1 MENPRPDES
10 DIPPVAPSTPP
21 TSPGA
26 LRRYR
31 QVDSDFAPSP
41 DECTMAMLCH
51 VLAIFTWFIG
61 PLVIWLMKKDQSRFV
76 DLHGREAL
84 NWSFSIFIYQIAFL
98 ILIMISTIVPFLPC
112 LCLPLY
118 LALVVVD
125 IVFKVIHAVAASNG
139 QVRRYP
145 MSIPFFGSI

>member
-1 MENPRPDES
+1 MEEPRPDES
-10 DIPPVAPSTPP
+10 DIPPVTPP
-21 TSPGA
+21 IQPGP
-26 LRRYR
+26 LRRFR
-31 QVDSDFAPSP
+31 EVTMRDIPTS

-84 NWSFSIFIYQIAFL
+84 NWSFSMFLYQIALVVLTVIGLF
-98 ILIMISTIVPFLPC
+98 VPFLPC

-118 LALVVVD
+118 LALVVTD
-125 IVFKVIHAVAASNG
+125 IVLKVMHAIAASNG